1 MNNNRIKIFL
11 ILLIS
16 ILFVTSSFSQVKL
29 LIPMESSQTDHL
41 KAYGIAYRH
50 LLNNKELDWLLNFRG
65 GSFLFNYS
73 KALEDECNS
82 KGVSFELKDGTQ
94 TAQIYAEVKDED
106 DKNNMDVVRLEKV
119 AKIAVYVPPN
129 ALPWDDAVQL
139 VLEYA
144 EIPYDKLWD
153 EEVLT
158 GGLKGYDWL
167 HLHHE
172 DFTGQFGKFFATYGT
187 ASWYLQQKDINESM
201 AAKMGYKKV
210 SQLKLAVVKKLKEYI
225 ANGGFLFTMC
235 SATDTY
241 DIALAAQYTDIC
253 ESMYDGDPA
262 DADANSKL
270 DFSETIAFENFT
282 VDMNP
287 YVYEYSNIDV
297 TNELLAFGQYNDNF
311 KLVEFSAKYDPVPSM
326 LTQDHTSLISGFLG
340 QTTGFRKDL
349 LKKNVTILGMN
360 EGTDA
365 VKYIHGNYGKGTFT
379 FFGGHDPE
387 DYQHAVGDP
396 KTELKNFPHSPG
408 YRLILN
414 NVLFPAAKK
423 KKLKT

>member
-1 MNNNRIKIFL
+1 VNNNRIKVFL

-16 ILFVTSSFSQVKL
+16 FLFNPAAFSQVKL
-29 LIPMESSQTDHL
+29 LIPMENTQTDHL

-50 LLNNKELDWLLNFRG
+50 LLGNKEVDWLLNYRG
-65 GSFLFNYS
+65 GSFMFGYS
-73 KALEDECNS
+73 AKLQEECNA
-82 KGVSFELKDGTQ
+82 KGVYYELLEGTQ
-94 TAQIYAEVKDED
+94 TAQVYAEAKD

-119 AKIAVYVPPN
+119 ARIAVYVPPN

-153 EEVLT
+153 EEVLS
-158 GGLKGYDWL
+158 GKLKGYDWL

-172 DFTGQFGKFFATYGT
+172 DFTGQFGKFFATYGS
-187 ASWYLQQKDINESM
+187 APWYLNQQKINEDM
-201 AAKMGYKKV
+201 AAKLGYDKV
-210 SQLKLAVVKKLKEYI
+210 SKLKLAVVKKLKEYI

-253 ESMYDGDPA
+253 ESIYDGDPA
-262 DADANSKL
+262 DPQANSKL
-270 DFSETIAFENFT
+270 DYSECLAFENFT

-287 YVYEYSNIDV
+287 LVYEYSNIDV
-297 TNELLAFGQYNDNF
+297 TNQLLSMGQFNDNF
-311 KLVEFSAKYDPVPSM
+311 TLVDFSAKFDPVPSM
-326 LTQDHTSLISGFLG
+326 LTQCHTSVINGFLG
-340 QTTGFRKDL
+340 QTTGFQKSL
-349 LKKNVTILGMN
+349 LKKNVTVLAMK
-360 EGTDA
+360 EGTDY
-365 VKYIHGNYGKGTFT
+365 VRYIHGNYGKGTFT
-379 FFGGHDPE
+379 FYGGHDPE

-396 KTELKNFPHSPG
+396 KTELENFKHSPG

>member
-1 MNNNRIKIFL
+1 MFL

-16 ILFVTSSFSQVKL
+16 FLFVLPAISQVKL
-29 LIPMESSQTDHL
+29 LIPMESNQSDHL

-50 LLNNKELDWLLNFRG
+50 LMNTKEVDWLLNYRG
-65 GSFLFNYS
+65 GSFMFGYS
-73 KALEDECNS
+73 SSLEEECKA
-82 KGVSFELKDGTQ
+82 KGVSYELLDGTM
-94 TAQIYAEVKDED
+94 TAQVYSDS
-106 DKNNMDVVRLEKV
+106 KNEENNTDVVRLEKV

-129 ALPWDDAVQL
+129 ALPWDDAVQM

-158 GGLKGYDWL
+158 DKLKGYDWL

-172 DFTGQFGKFFATYGT
+172 DFTGQYGKFFASYGS
-187 ASWYLQQKDINESM
+187 APWYLNQQKINEDM
-201 AAKMGYKKV
+201 AAKLGYKKV

-241 DIALAAQYTDIC
+241 DIALASQFTDIC
-253 ESMYDGDPA
+253 ESIYDGDPA
-262 DADANSKL
+262 DPQANSKL
-270 DFSETIAFENFT
+270 DFTECLAFENFT
-282 VDMNP
+282 VDLNP
-287 YVYEYSNIDV
+287 LVYEYSNIDV
-297 TNELLAFGQYNDNF
+297 TGQLLQMGQFNDNF
-311 KLVEFSAKYDPVPSM
+311 TLVDFSAKYDPVPSM
-326 LTQDHTSLISGFLG
+326 LTQCHTSVINGFLG
-340 QTTGFRKDL
+340 QTTGFQKNL
-349 LKKNVTILGMN
+349 LKKNVTVMALKD
-360 EGTDA
+360 GTEY
-365 VKYIHGNYGKGTFT
+365 VRYIHGNYGRGTFT
-379 FFGGHDPE
+379 FYGGHDPE

-396 KTELKNFPHSPG
+396 KTELKEFPHSPG

>member
-1 MNNNRIKIFL
+1 MNNSRIKFLL

-16 ILFVTSSFSQVKL
+16 FLYTAVTFSQVKL
-29 LIPMESSQTDHL
+29 LIPMETGQTNHL

-50 LLNNKELDWLLNFRG
+50 LLGGKELDWLLNYRG
-65 GSFLFNYS
+65 GAFMFNYS
-73 KALEDECNS
+73 SGLEEECRN
-82 KGVSFELKDGTQ
+82 KGVSFELLNGTQ
-94 TAQIYAEVKDED
+94 TAQVYAEVKDE
-106 DKNNMDVVRLEKV
+106 KSNMDVVRLEKV

-158 GGLKGYDWL
+158 GKLKGYDWL

-172 DFTGQFGKFFATYGT
+172 DFTGQYGKFFATYG
-187 ASWYLQQKDINESM
+187 SSPWYLAQKSINEQT
-201 AAKMGYKKV
+201 AAKLGYSKV
-210 SQLKLAVVKKLKEYI
+210 SQLKLAVVKKLKEYVS
-225 ANGGFLFTMC
+225 NGGFLFTMC

-241 DIALAAQYTDIC
+241 DIALAAQNTDIC
-253 ESMYDGDPA
+253 EAMYDGDPA
-262 DADANSKL
+262 DPEANSKL
-270 DFSETIAFENFT
+270 DFSQCIAFENFHIE
-282 VDMNP
+282 MNP
-287 YVYEYSNIDV
+287 YVYEYSDIDV
-297 TNELLAFGQYNDNF
+297 TNEVVAIGQYNDNF
-311 KLVEFSAKYDPVPSM
+311 NLVEFSAKFDPVPSM
-326 LTQDHTSLISGFLG
+326 LTQDHTALISGFMG
-340 QTTGFRKDL
+340 QTTGFRKEFI
-349 LKKNVTILGMN
+349 KKDVTILAMN
-360 EGTDA
+360 EGTDI
-365 VKYIHGNYGKGTFT
+365 VKYIHGNYGRGTFT

-396 KTELKNFPHSPG
+396 KTELELHPHSPG